1 MKAIV
6 LAGGYGT
13 RLKPLTERRP
23 KPLLPVAGRP
33 CIDYV
38 LRSLVGAGFRE
49 IVITTSYMSDRVIKR
64 IGDGLDYKASILYSF
79 EANPAGTAGAVK
91 RVGEFIND
99 TFVVA
104 SGDVL
109 ADIDVGALYKY
120 HRQVGALA
128 TLALTRV
135 EDPTQ
140 FGIVALHED
149 GRVAKFLEKP
159 RPEEVFSDL
168 VNAGIYIL
176 EPQIL
181 DFIAVNGEVDF
192 SADVFPDLLTK
203 GKPVFGRQVD
213 GLWMDIGRPRDLLRA
228 SLEVVRQEG
237 RPLRPAG
244 ADASGPLIV
253 AETAEI
259 EPGVKL
265 RGPCYIGARV
275 HIGQGSTIINACIY
289 EDASVDRNA
298 LVQDSIIME
307 ATKIGWQSEIRDSV
321 VSSNC
326 NIEQDVHIVS
336 SVIGDDMTIKIHSR
350 LEHANVSPPS
360 EATS

>member
-79 EANPAGTAGAVK
+79 KANPAGTAGAVK

-109 ADIDVGALYKY
+109 ADIDVAALYKY
-120 HRQVGALA
+120 HKESGALA
-128 TLALTRV
+128 TMALTRV

-140 FGIVALHED
+140 FGIVALD
-149 GRVAKFLEKP
+149 GKGRVSKFLEKP

-168 VNAGIYIL
+168 VNAGIYVL
-176 EPQIL
+176 EPEVL
-181 DFIAVNGEVDF
+181 DFIPAGGVADF
-192 SADVFPDLLTK
+192 SANVFPDLLAK
-203 GKPVFGRQVD
+203 GKAIYGRQVD

-237 RPLRPAG
+237 KSYRPPG
-244 ADASGPLIV
+244 VEASGPLIV
-253 AETAEI
+253 ASTAEV

-265 RGPCYIGARV
+265 RGPCYIGDRV
-275 HIGQGSTIINACIY
+275 HIGQGTDVQNTCIY
-289 EDASVDRNA
+289 EDAVVDRNA
-298 LVQDSIIME
+298 LIQDSIIME
-307 ATKIGWQSEIRDSV
+307 GTKIGWQSEIRDSV
-321 VSSNC
+321 ISAGC
-326 NIEQDVHIVS
+326 NIEQDVQIVS
-336 SVIGDDMTIKIHSR
+336 SIIGDDMTIKIHSR

-360 EATS
+360 DDT